1 MDINSILKI
10 GAELF
15 QSKLSD
21 QGNSLD
27 LNTIIPALT
36 GLLSNKDGNIDLGS
50 LVSNMDA
57 GDMLNIAQSW
67 LGSDSNEG
75 ISANQLTNVLGQN
88 KISEFASQLSLDEGQ
103 ALSGLQEAIP
113 NMVDKSSNDGNL
125 LDMVGGVSGAL
136 NLAGKLFGR

>member
-27 LNTIIPALT
+27 LNAIIPALT
-36 GLLSNKDGNIDLGS
+36 GLLSNKDGNLDLGS

-75 ISANQLTNVLGQN
+75 ISTNQLTNILGEN

>member
-27 LNTIIPALT
+27 LNAIIPALT
-36 GLLSNKDGNIDLGS
+36 GLLSNKDGNLDLGS

-75 ISANQLTNVLGQN
+75 ISTNQLTNILGQN

>member
-27 LNTIIPALT
+27 LSTIIPALT